1 MQQAF
6 AAMDAWAHVIGTDN
20 LASVPAATWLTAH
33 ATQQSTQQQSDPS
46 SWSSYGDFY
55 NGAWMLLAD
64 WIIRTT
70 PSSSV
75 TRGSPHC

>member
-1 MQQAF
+1 MRGR
-6 AAMDAWAHVIGTDN
+6 MSSEPTTSRRC
-20 LASVPAATWLTAH
+20 LAATWLTAH

-64 WIIRTT
+64 WIIRNNTVVV
-70 PSSSV
+70 SDASV
-75 TRGSPHC
+75 TTLLT